1 MIQIRKIAVTL
12 LFLVPFLVSAQ
23 KTCNS
28 KKEEVLEDLNSITKC
43 SITKSEKSDKKRS
56 GQIRV
61 RVSAPKK
68 RFLKKRSK
76 NTLNGSGVE
85 KRSAKLLA
93 SLKLKK
99 NLTSAEIKKAEKFTS
114 VDEVPTFKKC
124 SALKGDDRLDC
135 FNKEMVKHIETH
147 FNYPTEAVMKKLK
160 GEVWVRFII
169 GKEGNVTNIKTFGP
183 KGGKIL
189 EEEALRVVSYLP
201 ILVPG
206 SKNGK
211 PVSVKYGFPINFE
224 LGE

>member
-1 MIQIRKIAVTL
+1 MTQIKKVAVTL
-12 LFLVPFLVSAQ
+12 LLSIPFLISAQ

-28 KKEEVLEDLNSITKC
+28 KKEDVLEDLNSITKC
-43 SITKSEKSDKKRS
+43 SITKSEKSNKKRS

-61 RVSAPKK
+61 RVSAAKK

-76 NTLNGSGVE
+76 NTLNGGGVK

-99 NLTSAEIKKAEKFTS
+99 NLTSAEIKKAEKFIT

-124 SALKGDDRLDC
+124 SALKGNDRLDC
-135 FNKEMVKHIETH
+135 FNQEMVKHIESY
-147 FNYPTEAVMKKLK
+147 FSYPTEAVMKKLQ

-169 GKEGNVTNIKTFGP
+169 GKEGNISNIKTFGP

-206 SKNGK
+206 TKDGK

-224 LGE
+224 LSE